1 MVAYGALGALLAA
14 GIGLLSCFFG
24 FRLFRIILAL
34 LGFLLGFSLGL
45 TLSGGDQQVT
55 AIIVGIILGIVGAV
69 IFYALYFI
77 GVALSGAVLGAFLA
91 VTLMSALSID
101 VNALGVVLVVV
112 GIILGA
118 VVALAI
124 NKLMIILSTA
134 LSGAGGVIYGAAYFL
149 PGVFLTIGANSVS
162 PTLVGG
168 VAWLIL
174 AVAGIVYQYRE
185 NKNRLASDKK

>member
-1 MVAYGALGALLAA
+1 MVAFDALGALLAV
-14 GIGLLSCFFG
+14 GLGLLSCFFG
-24 FRLFRIILAL
+24 FRLFRVILAL

-45 TLSGGDQQVT
+45 ALFGGDQQVT
-55 AIIVGIILGIVGAV
+55 AIIVGIILGIVGAA

-91 VTLMSALSID
+91 VTLMSALNID
-101 VNALGVVLVVV
+101 INALGVVLVVV
-112 GIILGA
+112 GIILGT
-118 VVALAI
+118 VIALAI

-149 PGVFLTIGANSVS
+149 PGLFLTIRQNSVS

-168 VAWLIL
+168 IAWLML
-174 AVAGIVYQYRE
+174 AIAGIVYQYRE
-185 NKNRLASDKK
+185 NQNRLASDKK